1 MDGNN
6 LENNVNVEETVREAA
21 VTSEP
26 VSEVP
31 VMPKEPV
38 VEAPVTSTEPVYTAP
53 VGTVPPM
60 PSNIVNEDYIKNYN
74 KSLKKRTQ
82 LEVKVGAGI
91 LSIVGALFLMAALY
105 FGSMYLDKYWM
116 VIAMFAAGGLIVLVS
131 ELLIERRLKFF
142 GKIITGLGFGIL
154 YYAGIFAYLSIKL
167 YDFYIT
173 LAVLGGI
180 ALLNFLIARLRKS
193 PFLEIVCSI
202 GSVVPLVV
210 YDANI
215 DNMTFAYL
223 MGFALAVNFILFIM
237 PYKKGFGA
245 SKIIRLFVVFGAL
258 IYANYMYYWL
268 VDYTWFGFAVVLSVF
283 VMFTC
288 YLFNTKDIC
297 VETFALILIGI
308 SSVMISD
315 TIDWYVLAGYA
326 AVCVFMFLCLIAK
339 KQRWAPISVLLLF
352 ALLFVYVTSGASP
365 VVSVYL
371 NADFATLIVLS
382 VLVISKLCAFSK
394 DFALTDAVVSLFA
407 LLAGVFFKDNYL
419 AFVIMFVGFL
429 GVLMCSRFKLYH
441 EFLYTIMMSLFLWYH
456 GFSYLTVPIIMAT
469 WFVLVVLFN
478 LIPAMRVKGILVYN
492 IFYLIA
498 NTCLILWVPMLRYR
512 GLDEII
518 VVSSVAFIS
527 ILICLCVFRSK
538 FKLNTKARYI
548 IMAAVLTYLG
558 FFMKIDPLWISISLM
573 AVAFVTIAIGCI
585 ANRFEARIY
594 GLVLSLAVCV
604 KVAWIDYA
612 DESNFNRMIVF
623 LVVGLIAIAISFVY
637 LILESREQKQ
647 LKALKEKERLA
658 AMGMAVPQAAAAG
671 VSPVVNPYMAV
682 AENAGSVAPVMD
694 MLQNAQVNEESSQS
708 NESLSEMVYNVESVG
723 ESSEESSDD
732 TSGEMPVET
741 SNDAAVEATEETVF
755 ETSDA
760 GEEPAATES
769 EEK

>member
-6 LENNVNVEETVREAA
+6 LENNVNVEETVQETVP

-26 VSEVP
+26 VNEVP
-31 VMPKEPV
+31 VTP
-38 VEAPVTSTEPVYTAP
+38 AEPVYTAP
-53 VGTVPPM
+53 VELVPPV
-60 PSNIVNEDYIKNYN
+60 PSNVVNEDYIKNYD

-91 LSIVGALFLMAALY
+91 LSVVGALFVMAALY

-116 VIAMFAAGGLIVLVS
+116 VIAMFATGGLIVLVS

-142 GKIITGLGFGIL
+142 GKIITGLGFGVL
-154 YYAGIFAYLSIKL
+154 YYAGIFAYISIKL

-193 PFLEIVCSI
+193 PFLEIVCSL

-210 YDANI
+210 YDGNI
-215 DNMTFAYL
+215 TNYTFAYL
-223 MGFALAVNFILFIM
+223 MGFVLAVNFVLYIM
-237 PYKKGFGA
+237 PYRKGFSI
-245 SKIIRLFVVFGAL
+245 SKIIRLFVLFAAL
-258 IYANYMYYWL
+258 VYANYMYYWL
-268 VDYTWFGFAVVLSVF
+268 VDYMWFGGAVVLTVF

-288 YLFNTKDIC
+288 YLFNTKDLC
-297 VETFALILIGI
+297 VETFTLILIGL
-308 SSVMISD
+308 SSTMICD
-315 TIDWYVLAGYA
+315 MIDWYVLAGFA
-326 AVCVFMFLCLIAK
+326 AVCVFMFFCLIAK
-339 KQRWAPISVLLLF
+339 KQRWSPVSVLLLF

-365 VVSVYL
+365 EVSVYL

-394 DFALTDAVVSLFA
+394 DFTATDAIVTFFA

-419 AFVIMFVGFL
+419 SFVIMFVGFL
-429 GVLMCSRFKLYH
+429 GVLMCSKLKLYH

-456 GFSYLTVPIIMAT
+456 GFGYLTVPIVMAT

-492 IFYLIA
+492 ICFLIA
-498 NTCLILWVPMLRYR
+498 TTCMILWVPMLKYG
-512 GLDEII
+512 GLEEII

-527 ILICLCVFRSK
+527 ILTCLCVFRKK
-538 FKLNTKARYI
+538 FKLDTKARYI

-573 AVAFVTIAIGCI
+573 TVAFVTIAIGCI

-612 DESNFNRMIVF
+612 DESNFKRMIVF

-637 LILESREQKQ
+637 LILERREQKQ
-647 LKALKEKERLA
+647 LKALKEKERIA
-658 AMGMAVPQAAAAG
+658 AMGVAMPQAAAAG
-671 VSPVVNPYMAV
+671 AGAVPVNPYVAV
-682 AENAGSVAPVMD
+682 AQNAGSEAVAAAEPVVE
-694 MLQNAQVNEESSQS
+694 AAAEPVVETAAEAVTETVSEEVTADSSES
-708 NESLSEMVYNVESVG
+708 NESLPEMVYNEESVG
-723 ESSEESSDD
+723 ESSSENEQ
-732 TSGEMPVET
+732 
-741 SNDAAVEATEETVF
+741 
-755 ETSDA
+755 
-760 GEEPAATES
+760 PAATETEENRS
-769 EEK
+769 EDWNQ

>member
-6 LENNVNVEETVREAA
+6 LENNT
-21 VTSEP
+21 
-26 VSEVP
+26 
-31 VMPKEPV
+31 
-38 VEAPVTSTEPVYTAP
+38 
-53 VGTVPPM
+53 
-60 PSNIVNEDYIKNYN
+60 NIVNEDYIKNYN
-74 KSLKKRTQ
+74 QNLKKRTQ

-91 LSIVGALFLMAALY
+91 LSVVGALFVMAALY

-116 VIAMFAAGGLIVLVS
+116 VIAMFATGGLIVLVS

-142 GKIITGLGFGIL
+142 GKIITGLGFGVL
-154 YYAGIFAYLSIKL
+154 YYAAIFAYLSIKL

-180 ALLNFLIARLRKS
+180 AFLNFLIARLRKS
-193 PFLEIVCSI
+193 PFLEIVCSL

-215 DNMTFAYL
+215 NNITFAYL
-223 MGFALAVNFILFIM
+223 MGFVLAVNFVLFIM
-237 PYKKGFGA
+237 PYRKGFSI
-245 SKIIRLFVVFGAL
+245 SKVIRLFVVFGAL
-258 IYANYMYYWL
+258 VYANYMYYWL
-268 VDYTWFGFAVVLSVF
+268 VDYTWFGFGVVLSVF

-288 YLFNTKDIC
+288 YLFNTQDIC
-297 VETFALILIGI
+297 VETFALILIGL
-308 SSVMISD
+308 SSTMICD
-315 TIDWYVLAGYA
+315 IIDWYVLAGFA

-339 KQRWAPISVLLLF
+339 KQRWSPVSVLLLF
-352 ALLFVYVTSGASP
+352 ALLFVYVTCGASP
-365 VVSVYL
+365 AVTVYL
-371 NADFATLIVLS
+371 NADFAALIVLS

-394 DFALTDAVVSLFA
+394 DFVATDAVVTFFA

-419 AFVIMFVGFL
+419 SFVIMFVGFL
-429 GVLMCSRFKLYH
+429 GVLMCSKLKLYH
-441 EFLYTIMMSLFLWYH
+441 EFLYTIMMSCFLWYH

-469 WFVLVVLFN
+469 WFILVLLFN

-492 IFYLIA
+492 IFFLIA

-512 GLDEII
+512 GIEEII

-527 ILICLCVFRSK
+527 ILICLCVFRKK
-538 FKLNTKARYI
+538 FKLDTKARYI

-612 DESNFNRMIVF
+612 DESNFKRMIVF

-647 LKALKEKERLA
+647 LKALKEKERIA
-658 AMGMAVPQAAAAG
+658 AMAQAVPAVMATPVAE
-671 VSPVVNPYMAV
+671 PVVEPASEV
-682 AENAGSVAPVMD
+682 VPEVAPEV
-694 MLQNAQVNEESSQS
+694 ATEVAAEITPEPVSEPTTETVIEETVTESSDS
-708 NESLSEMVYNVESVG
+708 NESLSEMVYNEESVG
-723 ESSEESSDD
+723 ESSE
-732 TSGEMPVET
+732 V
-741 SNDAAVEATEETVF
+741 N
-755 ETSDA
+755 
-760 GEEPAATES
+760 EEPVINEPEENKS
-769 EEK
+769 EDWNQ

>member
-6 LENNVNVEETVREAA
+6 LENNT
-21 VTSEP
+21 
-26 VSEVP
+26 
-31 VMPKEPV
+31 
-38 VEAPVTSTEPVYTAP
+38 
-53 VGTVPPM
+53 
-60 PSNIVNEDYIKNYN
+60 NIVNEDYIKNYN
-74 KSLKKRTQ
+74 QNLKKRTQ

-91 LSIVGALFLMAALY
+91 LSVVGALFVMAALY

-116 VIAMFAAGGLIVLVS
+116 VIAMFATGGLIVLVS

-142 GKIITGLGFGIL
+142 GKIITGLGFGVL
-154 YYAGIFAYLSIKL
+154 YYAAIYAYLSIKL

-180 ALLNFLIARLRKS
+180 AFLNFLIARLRKS
-193 PFLEIVCSI
+193 PFLEIVCSL

-215 DNMTFAYL
+215 NNITFAYL
-223 MGFALAVNFILFIM
+223 MGFVLAVNFVLFIM
-237 PYKKGFGA
+237 PYRKGFSI
-245 SKIIRLFVVFGAL
+245 SKVIRLFVVFGAL

-268 VDYTWFGFAVVLSVF
+268 VDYTWFGFGVVLSVF

-288 YLFNTKDIC
+288 YLFNTQDIC
-297 VETFALILIGI
+297 VETFALILIGL
-308 SSVMISD
+308 SSTMICD
-315 TIDWYVLAGYA
+315 IIDWYVLAGFA

-339 KQRWAPISVLLLF
+339 KQRWSPVSVLLLF
-352 ALLFVYVTSGASP
+352 ALLFVYVTCGASP
-365 VVSVYL
+365 AVTVYL
-371 NADFATLIVLS
+371 NADFAALIVLS

-394 DFALTDAVVSLFA
+394 DFVATDAVVTFFA

-419 AFVIMFVGFL
+419 SFVIMFVGFL
-429 GVLMCSRFKLYH
+429 GVLMCSKLKLYH
-441 EFLYTIMMSLFLWYH
+441 EFLYTIMMSCFLWYH

-469 WFVLVVLFN
+469 WFILVLLFN

-492 IFYLIA
+492 IFFLIA

-512 GLDEII
+512 GIEEII

-527 ILICLCVFRSK
+527 ILICLCVFRKK
-538 FKLNTKARYI
+538 FKLDTKARYI

-612 DESNFNRMIVF
+612 DESNFKRMIVF

-647 LKALKEKERLA
+647 LKALKEKERIA
-658 AMGMAVPQAAAAG
+658 AMTGAVPAVMTTPVAEPVAE
-671 VSPVVNPYMAV
+671 PVVEPASEAV
-682 AENAGSVAPVMD
+682 PEVAPEV
-694 MLQNAQVNEESSQS
+694 ATEVAAEITPEPVSEPATETVIEETVTESSDS
-708 NESLSEMVYNVESVG
+708 NESLSEMVYNEESVG
-723 ESSEESSDD
+723 ESSE
-732 TSGEMPVET
+732 V
-741 SNDAAVEATEETVF
+741 N
-755 ETSDA
+755 
-760 GEEPAATES
+760 EEPVINEPEENKS
-769 EEK
+769 EDWNQ

>member
-6 LENNVNVEETVREAA
+6 LENNLENNVVVEEKVQEAI
-21 VTSEP
+21 
-26 VSEVP
+26 
-31 VMPKEPV
+31 
-38 VEAPVTSTEPVYTAP
+38 
-53 VGTVPPM
+53 PPM
-60 PSNIVNEDYIKNYN
+60 PSNIANEDYIRNYN
-74 KSLKKRTQ
+74 NSLKKRTQ

-116 VIAMFAAGGLIVLVS
+116 AIAMFAAGGLIVLVS

-142 GKIITGLGFGIL
+142 GKIITGLGFGVL
-154 YYAGIFAYLSIKL
+154 YYAAIFAYLSIKL

-193 PFLEIVCSI
+193 AFLEIVCSL

-237 PYKKGFGA
+237 PYKKGFAA

-268 VDYTWFGFAVVLSVF
+268 VDYTWFGFAAVLSVF

-297 VETFALILIGI
+297 VETFAFILIGI
-308 SSVMISD
+308 SSIMISD

-339 KQRWAPISVLLLF
+339 KQRWAPVSVLLLF

-371 NADFATLIVLS
+371 NADFAALIVLS

-456 GFSYLTVPIIMAT
+456 GFSYLTAPIIMAT

-558 FFMKIDPLWISISLM
+558 FFMKIDPLWISISL

-658 AMGMAVPQAAAAG
+658 AMGVAPYQAAAAG

-682 AENAGSVAPVMD
+682 AENAGNISPAAD
-694 MLQNAQVNEESSQS
+694 MPQSAEVNEESAQS
-708 NESLSEMVYNVESVG
+708 NESLSEMVYNEESVG
-723 ESSEESSDD
+723 ESSEESSDETPGEAPVEVAND
-732 TSGEMPVET
+732 VTVEVTGEMSGEVA
-741 SNDAAVEATEETVF
+741 NDVAVEATEETSVD
-755 ETSDA
+755 TSGA

-769 EEK
+769 EEKINEDWNN

>member
-6 LENNVNVEETVREAA
+6 LENNT
-21 VTSEP
+21 
-26 VSEVP
+26 
-31 VMPKEPV
+31 
-38 VEAPVTSTEPVYTAP
+38 
-53 VGTVPPM
+53 
-60 PSNIVNEDYIKNYN
+60 NIVNEDYIKNYSQN
-74 KSLKKRTQ
+74 LKKRTQ

-91 LSIVGALFLMAALY
+91 LSVVGALFVMAALY

-116 VIAMFAAGGLIVLVS
+116 VIAMFATGGLIVLVS

-142 GKIITGLGFGIL
+142 GKIITGLGFGVL
-154 YYAGIFAYLSIKL
+154 YYAAIFAYLSIKL

-180 ALLNFLIARLRKS
+180 AFLNFLIARLRKS
-193 PFLEIVCSI
+193 PFLEIVCSL

-215 DNMTFAYL
+215 NNITFAYL
-223 MGFALAVNFILFIM
+223 MGFVLAVNFVLFIM
-237 PYKKGFGA
+237 PYRKGFSI
-245 SKIIRLFVVFGAL
+245 SKVIRLFVVFGAL

-268 VDYTWFGFAVVLSVF
+268 VDYTWFGFGVVLSVF

-288 YLFNTKDIC
+288 YLFNTQDIC
-297 VETFALILIGI
+297 VETFALILIGL
-308 SSVMISD
+308 SSIMICD
-315 TIDWYVLAGYA
+315 TIDWYVLAGFA
-326 AVCVFMFLCLIAK
+326 AVCVFMFFCLIAK
-339 KQRWAPISVLLLF
+339 KQRWSPVSVLLLF
-352 ALLFVYVTSGASP
+352 ALLFVYVTCGASP
-365 VVSVYL
+365 AVTVYL
-371 NADFATLIVLS
+371 NADFAALIVLS

-394 DFALTDAVVSLFA
+394 DFVATDAVVTFFA

-419 AFVIMFVGFL
+419 SFVIMFVGFL
-429 GVLMCSRFKLYH
+429 GVLMCSKLKLYH
-441 EFLYTIMMSLFLWYH
+441 EFLYTIMMSCFLWYH

-469 WFVLVVLFN
+469 WFILVLLFN

-492 IFYLIA
+492 IFFLIA

-512 GLDEII
+512 GIEEII

-527 ILICLCVFRSK
+527 ILICLCVFRKK
-538 FKLNTKARYI
+538 FKLDTKARYI

-604 KVAWIDYA
+604 KVAWLDYA
-612 DESNFNRMIVF
+612 DESNFKRMIVF

-647 LKALKEKERLA
+647 LKALKEKERIA
-658 AMGMAVPQAAAAG
+658 AMTGAVPAVMATP
-671 VSPVVNPYMAV
+671 VSEPVVEPASEV
-682 AENAGSVAPVMD
+682 VPEVAPEV
-694 MLQNAQVNEESSQS
+694 ATEVAAEITPEPVSEPATETVIEETVTESSDS
-708 NESLSEMVYNVESVG
+708 NESLSEMVYNEESVG
-723 ESSEESSDD
+723 ESSE
-732 TSGEMPVET
+732 V
-741 SNDAAVEATEETVF
+741 N
-755 ETSDA
+755 
-760 GEEPAATES
+760 EEPVINEPEENKS
-769 EEK
+769 EDWNQ